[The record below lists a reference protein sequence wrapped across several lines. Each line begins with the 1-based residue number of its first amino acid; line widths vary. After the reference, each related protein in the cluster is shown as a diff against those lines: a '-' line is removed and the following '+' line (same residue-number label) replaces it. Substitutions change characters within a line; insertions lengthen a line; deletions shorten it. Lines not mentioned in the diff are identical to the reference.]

1 MVCLAFAFAVKAN
14 IALPKVYG
22 QLDLIIRDLTNNMGG
37 ISGILT
43 KEENGLSKSR
53 MYGTNADVTQ
63 VVFPVIVHPDFSP
76 VLYIGSEYF

>member
-43 KEENGLSKSR
+43 MEENGLLKSR
-53 MYGTNADVTQ
+53 MYETNADVTQ
-63 VVFPVIVHPDFSP
+63 VVFPVIVQSSF
-76 VLYIGSEYF
+76 

>member
-1 MVCLAFAFAVKAN
+1 MVCLAFVLAVKAN

-63 VVFPVIVHPDFSP
+63 VVFPVIVAHLSLPWS
-76 VLYIGSEYF
+76 IG

>member
-1 MVCLAFAFAVKAN
+1 
-14 IALPKVYG
+14 
-22 QLDLIIRDLTNNMGG
+22 MGG

-63 VVFPVIVHPDFSP
+63 IVFPVIEHPDFSP
-76 VLYIGSEYF
+76 VLYTGSVYF